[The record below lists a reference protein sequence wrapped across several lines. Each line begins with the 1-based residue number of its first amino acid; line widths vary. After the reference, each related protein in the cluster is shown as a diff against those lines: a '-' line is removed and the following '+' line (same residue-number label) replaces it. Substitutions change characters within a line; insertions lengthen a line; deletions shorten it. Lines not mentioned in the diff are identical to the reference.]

1 MSYTIRPDQVV
12 YFPIKGDLV
21 TGPKG
26 SIDVIETI
34 QPGSIAHSQLGQGF
48 VITPEALKQDIEMH
62 KDLHIRP
69 MSDHEYEDLFMII
82 QTNQTKDGQ
91 TIFSHERA
99 AIARIIKENFSKF
112 FPDVTLDNIVIEAM
126 NEITE
131 IDAVM
136 REKYFEALNK
146 WRESFITK
154 SAEDVFTYYTPEEKK
169 RLKEKGIAFL
179 DLKIEEDIP
188 KDIKPPIKPSMAT
201 STYIHPMIKYG
212 LIKGK

>member
-1 MSYTIRPDQVV
+1 MSFTIRSDQVI
-12 YFPIKGDLV
+12 YFPVKGELV

-34 QPGSIAHSQLGQGF
+34 KPGTPEFSQIGQGF
-48 VITPEALKQDIEMH
+48 VITPEALKKDIEMH

-91 TIFSHERA
+91 TIFSHERS
-99 AIARIIKENFSKF
+99 AIARIIKENFLKY
-112 FPDVTLDNIVIEAM
+112 FPDVTIDPIVIEAM
-126 NEITE
+126 DEITE

-146 WRESFITK
+146 WREGFISKT
-154 SAEDVFTYYTPEEKK
+154 AEDVFSFYTPEEKK
-169 RLKEKGIAFL
+169 RLSEKGIAFIN
-179 DLKIEEDIP
+179 LKIEDALP
-188 KDIKPPIKPSMAT
+188 DIKPPIKPSQAT
-201 STYIHPMIKYG
+201 SPYIHPMLKYG
-212 LIKGK
+212 YVKGK